1 MTGQQCD
8 QDATVYDAT
17 GETIGTLPAHDAQD
31 GYLMV
36 RKGTVFPKDLYI
48 PVTTVQST
56 DAAGNVY
63 LSLHND
69 DLAEARDD
77 SPPVGA
83 TASDAQTATVAETT
97 TTRAPTTPARAP
109 TGRRPAKPAART
121 DDIIAVPVYEED
133 LVVGTRQEETGRVHL
148 HKEVVQE
155 QETVLVTLRREE
167 VTVER
172 VPVMGQARQTDRTD
186 AFRSQDI
193 EAPVMGEEAVVG
205 TQVRETEEVRL
216 HKDVTQEQEQVTDT
230 VRKERVV
237 IAGVDST
244 GTTGAISR
252 HARRDRK
259 KRRDGSRATPSG
271 PSGWTRARRWV
282 GGVGACG
289 ACTPPLRRLKG
300 DDDE

>member
-97 TTRAPTTPARAP
+97 TTRARRRRPRGLRRAAARQSLRPGPTTSLPSP
-109 TGRRPAKPAART
+109 STRRTWSSA
-121 DDIIAVPVYEED
+121 
-133 LVVGTRQEETGRVHL
+133 
-148 HKEVVQE
+148 
-155 QETVLVTLRREE
+155 
-167 VTVER
+167 
-172 VPVMGQARQTDRTD
+172 
-186 AFRSQDI
+186 
-193 EAPVMGEEAVVG
+193 
-205 TQVRETEEVRL
+205 
-216 HKDVTQEQEQVTDT
+216 
-230 VRKERVV
+230 
-237 IAGVDST
+237 
-244 GTTGAISR
+244 
-252 HARRDRK
+252 HARRRQAASTCT
-259 KRRDGSRATPSG
+259 RRSCRSRRPS
-271 PSGWTRARRWV
+271 W
-282 GGVGACG
+282 
-289 ACTPPLRRLKG
+289 
-300 DDDE
+300 